1 MFSCLLSP
9 LPLWAWSSSPAS
21 TMANAR
27 TGTWALLGSGSL
39 LGPAGNCPQVWLSVS
54 VRLFTQF
61 LNQCGANTCVILNS
75 DCVWLFMCSLFKPC
89 YLIQYV
95 EHSWW
100 FLDNFVLVLCTELLC
115 WLKQFRLV
123 YHWLECLAVRMA
135 NTLCAYCGIREAE
148 WIPVKCVGPL
158 CMEPEGDNC
167 YAVFRSQGKHVVVTI
182 RLIRLWNSKMALIGS
197 DMTLLPMPLQIPDV
211 KIQIAGYMWVA
222 GYESM
227 DLLDAYLG
235 YINWLIIELKACSGS
250 SVDVKIVY
258 WNKRMAP
265 TTKAGKDAY
274 QSYSLLTRTNMLS
287 SCMGNWRFWFNTAV
301 FCAQSLTGLWS
312 RTAVCAVSLR
322 NDSLAVEIVTLSGER
337 NKTQHLHKLQ
347 RTRGGIVRHSHDRL
361 TVFW

>member
-1 MFSCLLSP
+1 
-9 LPLWAWSSSPAS
+9 
-21 TMANAR
+21 
-27 TGTWALLGSGSL
+27 
-39 LGPAGNCPQVWLSVS
+39 
-54 VRLFTQF
+54 
-61 LNQCGANTCVILNS
+61 
-75 DCVWLFMCSLFKPC
+75 
-89 YLIQYV
+89 
-95 EHSWW
+95 
-100 FLDNFVLVLCTELLC
+100 
-115 WLKQFRLV
+115 
-123 YHWLECLAVRMA
+123 
-135 NTLCAYCGIREAE
+135 
-148 WIPVKCVGPL
+148 
-158 CMEPEGDNC
+158 
-167 YAVFRSQGKHVVVTI
+167 
-182 RLIRLWNSKMALIGS
+182 
-197 DMTLLPMPLQIPDV
+197 
-211 KIQIAGYMWVA
+211 MWVA

-361 TVFW
+361 IVL